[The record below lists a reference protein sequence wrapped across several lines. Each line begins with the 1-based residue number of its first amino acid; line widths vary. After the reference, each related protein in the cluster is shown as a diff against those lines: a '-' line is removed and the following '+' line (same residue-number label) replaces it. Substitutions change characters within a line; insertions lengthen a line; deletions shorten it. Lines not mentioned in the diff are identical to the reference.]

1 MLQNGYN
8 VADCLVDVSS
18 YHHRWHLGIGRE
30 MSGREQEG
38 LVFAHA
44 LERIAEA
51 LETLGDTQAK
61 ELDSSDG

>member
-1 MLQNGYN
+1 
-8 VADCLVDVSS
+8 
-18 YHHRWHLGIGRE
+18 